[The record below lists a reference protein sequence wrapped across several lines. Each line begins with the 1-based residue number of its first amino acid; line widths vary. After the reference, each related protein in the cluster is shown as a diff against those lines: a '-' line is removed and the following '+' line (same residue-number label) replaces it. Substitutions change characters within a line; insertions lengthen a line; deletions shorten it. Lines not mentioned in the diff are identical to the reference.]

1 MNWATN
7 WLVEIFHSSRGVS
20 TKQLVGYT
28 GGMAARDPEAT
39 KARIFAAATAEF
51 AAYGIAG
58 ARIDR
63 IAQAAQANKQLI
75 YAYFG
80 DKAELFGHVL
90 DQKLVEVAESVC
102 LDIDDIDDWIERH
115 IDYHTEHPE
124 LLRLLMWEA
133 LEYGD
138 TGLSRQAQRIE
149 RYQEKVGYFGKA
161 QTEGVLRTDV
171 QPSHL
176 LLMMLGLVNWPLA
189 TRQVGGMII
198 GEDPRTSP
206 DFREAVKRCARSLAG
221 PPTTPADPTPD
232 PAPTASEPQ
241 TAPTAHPETKV

>member
-1 MNWATN
+1 
-7 WLVEIFHSSRGVS
+7 
-20 TKQLVGYT
+20 
-28 GGMAARDPEAT
+28 MAARDPEAT

-90 DQKLVEVAESVC
+90 EQKLVEVAESVSM
-102 LDIDDIDDWIERH
+102 DIDDIDDWIERH

-133 LEYGD
+133 LEFGD
-138 TGLSRQAQRIE
+138 TGLAREAQRSE
-149 RYQEKVGYFGKA
+149 RYQEKVTNFGKA
-161 QTEGVLRTDV
+161 QERGVLRSDV
-171 QPSHL
+171 LPGHL
-176 LLMMLGLVNWPLA
+176 LVLMLGLVNWPQA
-189 TRQVGGMII
+189 TRQIGGMIL

-206 DFREAVKRCARSLAG
+206 DFRESVKKCARSLAAPQPG
-221 PPTTPADPTPD
+221 AQSTPEPTPQHGAKTTP
-232 PAPTASEPQ
+232 
-241 TAPTAHPETKV
+241 

>member
-1 MNWATN
+1 
-7 WLVEIFHSSRGVS
+7 
-20 TKQLVGYT
+20 
-28 GGMAARDPEAT
+28 MAVRDPEAT

-90 DQKLVEVAESVC
+90 DQKLVEVAESVSME
-102 LDIDDIDDWIERH
+102 IENIDDWIEGH

-133 LEYGD
+133 LEFGD
-138 TGLSRQAQRIE
+138 TGLPRQTQRTE
-149 RYQEKVGYFGKA
+149 RYQEKVTNFGKA
-161 QTEGVLRTDV
+161 QEGGVLRGDV
-171 QPSHL
+171 QPGHL
-176 LLMMLGLVNWPLA
+176 LLMMLGLVNWPMA
-189 TRQVGGMII
+189 TRQIGGMIL

-206 DFREAVKRCARSLAG
+206 DFREAVKKCARSLAG
-221 PPTTPADPTPD
+221 PPTQPPTDLSTTPHP
-232 PAPTASEPQ
+232 
-241 TAPTAHPETKV
+241 HPETTV